1 MKQSIIVLSLALLV
15 NCVEVDIS
23 SADGDFKAEY
33 YEKLIGRKIHKD
45 IKKNTQLKKNHLKN
59 AKK

>member
-1 MKQSIIVLSLALLV
+1 MK
-15 NCVEVDIS
+15 IS
-23 SADGDFKAEY
+23 KLEQYCQKNIWVRRPGTGDFKAEY
-33 YEKLIGRKIHKD
+33 YEKWIGRKIHKD